1 MAIQHGVAGKTLKNK
16 LIRVMALS
24 IGLGV
29 LIVLPVVA
37 FIPAIAPIAWLP
49 FLIGVLM
56 ILNDKEVA
64 RGIRATR
71 KGYQGEAQMGQALEK
86 LPNGWRVF
94 HDLDLGGENVDH
106 LVVGP
111 GGVFNLEVKNYS
123 GKVIATPKGLWN
135 NGKRQDK
142 IVKQAWRQSHKL
154 RELLGVEVVP
164 ILVFVGDELEGNQ
177 VGKLMVMR
185 PKLAVE
191 YLQTLPKTWEY
202 KEFLEV
208 AQKAEKLVR

>member
-16 LIRVMALS
+16 LFKAMVVPVGLAVGIAL
-24 IGLGV
+24 IFTL
-29 LIVLPVVA
+29 VLPGVA
-37 FIPAIAPIAWLP
+37 PLAWLLVVVTV
-49 FLIGVLM
+49 FKALFVQGTSRAV
-56 ILNDKEVA
+56 
-64 RGIRATR
+64 RATR
-71 KGYQGEAQMGQALEK
+71 KGYEGEAQMGKALEK

-94 HDLDLGGENVDH
+94 HDLDLEGENVDH

-111 GGVFNLEVKNYS
+111 GGIFNLEVKNYS

-135 NGKRQDK
+135 KGKRQDK

-164 ILVFVGDELEGNQ
+164 ILVFVGDELEGHQ
-177 VGKLMVMR
+177 VGRLLVMQ
-185 PKLAVE
+185 PKQAVD
-191 YLQTLPKTWEY
+191 YLQVLPKAWEY

-208 AQKAEKLVR
+208 VQKAEKLVR